1 MKKFM
6 FSAFAMIAFV
16 GSSMANDSADKEFQ
30 YIDTKEIVLK
40 NQECSLVFMWLTR
53 CDIIYLRTYTVAF
66 EQFNNTDAANAI
78 AMSAAKTCAELEAK
92 SK

>member
-6 FSAFAMIAFV
+6 FSAVAMIAFV
-16 GSSMANDSADKEFQ
+16 GSSWASSQVDKESQ

-40 NQECSLVFMWLTR
+40 NHESLLVFMWLTR
-53 CDIIYLRTYTVAF
+53 CDIIYLRTYAVAF
-66 EQFNNTDAANAI
+66 EQFNNTDAADAI

-92 SK
+92 PK